1 MNLPRAAPQ
10 AKTLSVQLIKQLN
23 NTAQQ
28 SLISGSP
35 TGFGL
40 SKQAYGFYHYG
51 SDGWELGGA
60 QNWPDDIVP
69 DFNMDGQSVK
79 LSDKLLP
86 LVVFEPT
93 GGSSVFTLSL
103 KGSGAQYNFTSTGDG
118 RVVLETKP

>member
-10 AKTLSVQLIKQLN
+10 AKALSAQLIKQLN

-40 SKQAYGFYHYG
+40 SKQGYGFYNY
-51 SDGWELGGA
+51 DGENWVLRSSE
-60 QNWPDDIVP
+60 NWPDDITP
-69 DFNMDGQSVK
+69 DVTVDSESLK
-79 LSDKLLP
+79 LSAELLP
-86 LVVFEPT
+86 LVIFEPT

-103 KGSGAQYNFTSTGDG
+103 KTFNAEYNFSSIGDG
-118 RVVLETKP
+118 RVVLESKS